1 MFLHQTKH
9 LLDPLHPGPDLRM
22 IRTKEGCRSKQ
33 EGDAGNDRDYEPNDP
48 NAKKQKS
55 HHVAQSSH
63 KVSVE

>member
-1 MFLHQTKH
+1 
-9 LLDPLHPGPDLRM
+9 M
-22 IRTKEGCRSKQ
+22 IRTKEDCRSKQ

-48 NAKKQKS
+48 NAKKQEA